1 MDFIESIKQF
11 SERVSML
18 KDTISTEEATKMSL
32 VVPLFQLLGYDVFNP
47 SEFCPE
53 YIADVGIKKGEK
65 VDYAILENGQP
76 TILIE
81 CKSCSEQL
89 DKHSSQLFRYF
100 GTSPAKFGILTNGI
114 IYRFYTDLEE
124 SNKMDL
130 VPFLE
135 INMLQLKDASINE
148 LKKFCKDNFDKDKI
162 FSTAEELKYSSLIK
176 GALQKEFE
184 SPSDDFVRFILAD
197 IYEGQKNQRVLDKFS
212 PLVKRAFSSFVNE
225 IVNTKISSA
234 LSVDSD
240 EETNESTATT
250 VEEAPVSKIITT
262 EEEIEGFYIVRG
274 LLAGIVPVE
283 DVVYRDTESYF
294 GVLYTNN
301 NRKPICRL
309 NLDTKNKQLLIPDE
323 NKKFERIYIESLND
337 IYKYKNKLIEVVKRI
352 FIKKK
357 SPPRWLRVA
366 RISEDILYL
375 IVQVILYHLRTAIAS
390 GTSVPCWLLF
400 LYPFLCDAAPERR
413 CVLWEDERNTLNYRT
428 ATALLSAYPGRIGQT
443 LMEFTL
449 RPKNSI

>member
-1 MDFIESIKQF
+1 MEFIESLKQF
-11 SERVSML
+11 SERVTML
-18 KDTISTEEATKMSL
+18 KDTISTEESTKMSL

-65 VDYAILENGQP
+65 VDYAILEDGQP

-81 CKSCSEQL
+81 CKSCSDQL

-100 GTSPAKFGILTNGI
+100 GTSSAKFVILTNGI

-135 INMLQLKDASINE
+135 INMLQLKDSSINE

-176 GALQKEFE
+176 GVLLKEFE
-184 SPSDDFVRFILAD
+184 SPSDDFVRFILTD
-197 IYEGQKNQRVLDKFS
+197 IYDGQKNQRVIEKFA
-212 PLVKRAFSSFVNE
+212 PVVKRAFSALVNE
-225 IVNTKISSA
+225 IVNSKISSA
-234 LSVDSD
+234 LSADS
-240 EETNESTATT
+240 EEDAEENVN
-250 VEEAPVSKIITT
+250 VEEEIPVSKIVTT
-262 EEEIEGFYIVRG
+262 EEEIEGFYIIRG

-283 DVVYRDTESYF
+283 DIVYRDTESYF
-294 GVLYTNN
+294 GILYTNN

-323 NKKFERIYIESLND
+323 NKKFDRIYIQSLND
-337 IYKYKNKLIEVVKRI
+337 IYQYRDRLTEVVKR
-352 FIKKK
+352 
-357 SPPRWLRVA
+357 
-366 RISEDILYL
+366 YL
-375 IVQVILYHLRTAIAS
+375 
-390 GTSVPCWLLF
+390 
-400 LYPFLCDAAPERR
+400 
-413 CVLWEDERNTLNYRT
+413 
-428 ATALLSAYPGRIGQT
+428 
-443 LMEFTL
+443 
-449 RPKNSI
+449 

>member
-1 MDFIESIKQF
+1 MEFIESLKQF
-11 SERVSML
+11 SERVTML
-18 KDTISTEEATKMSL
+18 KDTISTEESTKMSL

-65 VDYAILENGQP
+65 VDYAILEDGQP

-81 CKSCSEQL
+81 CKSCSDQL

-100 GTSPAKFGILTNGI
+100 GTSSAKFGILTNGI

-135 INMLQLKDASINE
+135 INMLQLKDSSINE

-176 GALQKEFE
+176 GVLLKEFE
-184 SPSDDFVRFILAD
+184 SPSDDFVRFILTD
-197 IYEGQKNQRVLDKFS
+197 IYDGQKNQRVIEKFA
-212 PLVKRAFSSFVNE
+212 PVVKRAFSALVNE
-225 IVNTKISSA
+225 IVNSKISSA
-234 LSVDSD
+234 LSADS
-240 EETNESTATT
+240 EEDAEENVN
-250 VEEAPVSKIITT
+250 VEEEIPVSKIVTT
-262 EEEIEGFYIVRG
+262 EEEIEGFYIIRG

-283 DVVYRDTESYF
+283 DIVYRDTESYF
-294 GVLYTNN
+294 GILYTNN

-323 NKKFERIYIESLND
+323 NKKFDRIYIQSLND
-337 IYKYKNKLIEVVKRI
+337 IYQYRDRLTEVVKR
-352 FIKKK
+352 
-357 SPPRWLRVA
+357 
-366 RISEDILYL
+366 YL
-375 IVQVILYHLRTAIAS
+375 
-390 GTSVPCWLLF
+390 
-400 LYPFLCDAAPERR
+400 
-413 CVLWEDERNTLNYRT
+413 
-428 ATALLSAYPGRIGQT
+428 
-443 LMEFTL
+443 
-449 RPKNSI
+449 

>member
-1 MDFIESIKQF
+1 MYDEYNRICDYIFVLQTFLLKKERVIMDFTESIKQF

-18 KDTISTEEATKMSL
+18 KDTVSTEEATKMSL

-53 YIADVGIKKGEK
+53 YIADVGIKKSEK

-76 TILIE
+76 IILVE

-100 GTSPAKFGILTNGI
+100 GTSPAKFGILTNGV

-135 INMLQLKDASINE
+135 LNMLQLKDTSINE

-176 GALQKEFE
+176 NVLQKEFE
-184 SPSDDFVRFILAD
+184 SPSDDFVRFILTD
-197 IYEGQKNQRVLDKFS
+197 IYDGQKNQRVIEKFS
-212 PLVKRAFSSFVNE
+212 PVVKRAFSSFVNE
-225 IVNTKISSA
+225 IVNSKISSA
-234 LSVDSD
+234 LSSD
-240 EETNESTATT
+240 AEDATGNNDNTEDLIEETI
-250 VEEAPVSKIITT
+250 VSKIVTT
-262 EEEIEGFYIVRG
+262 EEEIEGFYIIRG
-274 LLAGIVPVE
+274 MLAGTVPVE
-283 DVVYRDTESYF
+283 DIVYRDTESYF
-294 GVLYTNN
+294 GILYTDN

-323 NKKFERIYIESLND
+323 NKKFERIYITSLND
-337 IYKYKNKLIEVVKRI
+337 IYKYKNKLIEVAKR
-352 FIKKK
+352 
-357 SPPRWLRVA
+357 
-366 RISEDILYL
+366 YL
-375 IVQVILYHLRTAIAS
+375 
-390 GTSVPCWLLF
+390 
-400 LYPFLCDAAPERR
+400 
-413 CVLWEDERNTLNYRT
+413 
-428 ATALLSAYPGRIGQT
+428 
-443 LMEFTL
+443 
-449 RPKNSI
+449 